1 MNRQETSL
9 IFKINSLRKL
19 AEKYA
24 GEVRANEEIFKEDI
38 TGLLEEE
45 IRYQV
50 KNGEIVITEIKGKP
64 RTGKST
70 VGIAIAKDWIDDE
83 LKKCKKKEKG
93 IEFGMKNIARDEQ
106 EYSEKMSEGD
116 LMNDVILT
124 DEQNE
129 LEKGGENATTE
140 QQLKSVFSD
149 VQAGR
154 YIHRVSVSPEQVIDY
169 NSDIWIETVGID
181 SKLMIT
187 HCRVYYRINNAQT
200 RFWQPIGYAN
210 IYVGKLIKNW
220 EENIKDMFLKTRKT
234 KGDMKKIESWGKKDF
249 YCLYMIKK
257 YQKMELITKYNILRP
272 RDLPFA
278 KVIIEVIQSLK
289 NMTRYMTV
297 DVDLVKNYVE
307 MGIRKHKL
315 RASIIGKKLV
325 TDRANGVIKVYRAW
339 HKMEKQER
347 NLLGDAET
355 KQEKERIRKQ
365 YDEIYKGFEDV
376 VKKQIDE
383 FNLYVRVH
391 GEYLEGIK

>member
-1 MNRQETSL
+1 MTSQETSL

-24 GEVRANEEIFKEDI
+24 GEIKANEEIFKEDV
-38 TGLLEEE
+38 TELLEKE
-45 IRYQV
+45 IRYQIR
-50 KNGEIVITEIKGKP
+50 NGEIVIAEIKGKP

-70 VGIAIAKDWIDDE
+70 VGIVIAKDWIDDE
-83 LKKCKKKEKG
+83 LKVCKKKERG
-93 IEFGMKNIARDEQ
+93 VEFGMRNIARDEQ

-181 SKLMIT
+181 SRLMIT

-210 IYVGKLIKNW
+210 IYVGELIKNW
-220 EENIKDMFLKTRKT
+220 EKNIKEMFLKTRKT
-234 KGDMKKIESWGKKDF
+234 EKDINVIKGWGKKDF

-278 KVIIEVIQSLK
+278 KVIIEVIESLK
-289 NMTRYMTV
+289 DMTKYMPV

-325 TDRANGVIKVYRAW
+325 TDRANGVIKVFRAW
-339 HKMEKQER
+339 HRMERQER
-347 NLLGDAET
+347 SLLEDLET
-355 KQEKERIRKQ
+355 KGEKERVRKQ
-365 YDEIYKGFEDV
+365 YEKIYEGFEDV
-376 VKKQIDE
+376 IKKQMDE
-383 FNLYVRVH
+383 FNLYVRVYR
-391 GEYLEGIK
+391 EYLEDIK